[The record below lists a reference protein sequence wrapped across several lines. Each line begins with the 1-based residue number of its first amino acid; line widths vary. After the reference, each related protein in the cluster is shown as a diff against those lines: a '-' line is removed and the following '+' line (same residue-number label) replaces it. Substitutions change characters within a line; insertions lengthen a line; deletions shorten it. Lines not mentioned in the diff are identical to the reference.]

1 MGTRNNA
8 AARVVGRISL
18 FLETLL
24 PNDDLAK
31 LEAENRR
38 LNSKVKQLEQQIGGD
53 DTDERLTSILNNI
66 SAQVTRYIQKFEAE
80 FQNFPARLKSLHP
93 LFPLL
98 VQDWHVLP

>member
-24 PNDDLAK
+24 PNEDLAR

-38 LNSKVKQLEQQIGGD
+38 LKQQ
-53 DTDERLTSILNNI
+53 S
-66 SAQVTRYIQKFEAE
+66 EA
-80 FQNFPARLKSLHP
+80 A
-93 LFPLL
+93 
-98 VQDWHVLP
+98 